1 MYVSGSM
8 VLLFHPGGFGS
19 DFVQKVV
26 RSQIRPLLAI
36 FDKRSGRSVFV
47 VCDQLSYLLVILSGK
62 NKTKQKDKTT
72 PPHLVYELFVHR
84 HACFLSRLKQ
94 QTDVL
99 VDFFNML
106 FEALFVIDVL
116 LAPAYSLGHVIRRRL
131 HRRHVLA
138 PRHSPLDHVRL
149 LRDPLQRD
157 GQESETRDVRAGC
170 IERCD

>member
-62 NKTKQKDKTT
+62 NKTKQNKKT
-72 PPHLVYELFVHR
+72 
-84 HACFLSRLKQ
+84 
-94 QTDVL
+94 
-99 VDFFNML
+99 
-106 FEALFVIDVL
+106 
-116 LAPAYSLGHVIRRRL
+116 RRRP
-131 HRRHVLA
+131 H
-138 PRHSPLDHVRL
+138 
-149 LRDPLQRD
+149 
-157 GQESETRDVRAGC
+157 T
-170 IERCD
+170 